1 MNKYLQH
8 YPIELQNQI
17 DKLHAQ
23 GKLAQYLADRY
34 PDQHTIQSDKALYQF
49 CQAIKESKMKNAPQ
63 LDKVQYDNRL
73 TIDYHAL
80 GLNTSISRV
89 QGSKLKLK
97 KEIRVASAFK
107 TAPLPFLRIIV
118 VHELAHLK
126 EHDHNKAFYQL
137 CTHMEP
143 DYHQIEFDCRVYLFW
158 QSTTKHHQG
167 ID

>member
-17 DKLHAQ
+17 DSLHAQ

-49 CQAIKESKMKNAPQ
+49 CQAIKENKIKNAPQ

-89 QGSKLKLK
+89 QGAKLKMK

-107 TAPLPFLRIIV
+107 AAPLAFLRMII

-126 EHDHNKAFYQL
+126 ERDHNKAFYQL
-137 CTHMEP
+137 CKHMEP

-158 QSTTKHHQG
+158 QSTIKHYPR

>member
-17 DKLHAQ
+17 EALHTK
-23 GKLAQYLADRY
+23 GKLAQYLTDRY
-34 PDQHTIQSDKALYQF
+34 PDQHNIQSDKALYQF
-49 CQAIKESKMKNAPQ
+49 CIAIKERKIKTAPA

-89 QGSKLKLK
+89 QGGKLKTK
-97 KEIRVASAFK
+97 KEIRIASAFK
-107 TAPLPFLRIIV
+107 TVPLAFLRMII

-137 CTHMEP
+137 CKHMEP

-158 QSTTKHHQG
+158 QSTLQDHHQ